1 MKLLRM
7 CRQGKPS
14 CECAGNSPHLIGSEP
29 GNPGRADPEGVQ
41 ALSVLTKPFLLPEAR
56 ENICLRLISEGLL

>member
-1 MKLLRM
+1 M
-7 CRQGKPS
+7 
-14 CECAGNSPHLIGSEP
+14 GSEP
-29 GNPGRADPEGVQ
+29 GNPERADPEGVQ